1 MTVTMDHRL
10 HLHFREDS
18 CKAVLKANSSLPDTN
33 PPDIPEGLGSRNAST
48 VETQQMTSKD
58 MEITKLGLV
67 DV

>member
-33 PPDIPEGLGSRNAST
+33 PRVPEKVAGSRNAST
-48 VETQQMTSKD
+48 VDAQQMTSKD